1 MTDKEKQDT
10 IQRYER
16 EIFLIEMKDHLD
28 SVDYSLIADYRRL
41 IQELQEE

>member
-1 MTDKEKQDT
+1 MTEKEKQDS

-28 SVDYSLIADYRRL
+28 SADFSLIADYRRH
-41 IQELQEE
+41 IQEL